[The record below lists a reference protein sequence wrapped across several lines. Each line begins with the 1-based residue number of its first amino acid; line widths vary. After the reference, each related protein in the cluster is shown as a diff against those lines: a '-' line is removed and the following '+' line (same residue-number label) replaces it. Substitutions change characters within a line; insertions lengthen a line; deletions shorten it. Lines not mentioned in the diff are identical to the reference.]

1 MSQTQAL
8 ELLVTRFE
16 KKLKR
21 VLRQEEINL
30 LKETVDKSFKKFK
43 VTKT

>member
-8 ELLVTRFE
+8 EQLVSRFE

-30 LKETVDKSFKKFK
+30 LKEAVEKSFMKLKI
-43 VTKT
+43 TKT